1 MKNKKG
7 SVLVLAV
14 TMVVI
19 LSIIGI
25 AMLQLGLNARL
36 QAMRSQKAIEART
49 AADAGLAK
57 VVSIMR
63 KKLADEYIWNNSSLP
78 AETDIQ
84 LPGSDATYSYTVTGD
99 PNNGWNI
106 TSTSACRGV
115 QKTVHAKLI
124 VKSSWFGI
132 GVKQGIDIKN
142 GATFG
147 TYPAPGGP
155 LILRTNSITENAV
168 TLKTG
173 VTIPGDVVC
182 GPGGDPAA
190 VIDTK
195 SNTVITGSTYAGDTM
210 MQFPSVVVPPDLVA
224 LSPTS
229 FPASSEVLVKGNV
242 KYGNLTI
249 LGTQTL
255 RIWNDPATAG
265 GDASRIYIGGK
276 LTLMNGAKIIVD
288 NGASAKIYLGG
299 DLEDKNSASSGGGVE
314 TSANP
319 DARNFMIFATDTCT
333 SIILKAKGDFYG
345 AIYAPNANMV
355 INNSANLYGA
365 YVGNQNIQIKNSGS
379 FYFDTRLT
387 SVFVNDAPAYLGI
400 AKGSWWEE

>member
-1 MKNKKG
+1 MRNKKG
-7 SVLVLAV
+7 SILVLAV

-19 LSIIGI
+19 LSIIGL
-25 AMLQLGLNARL
+25 AMLQLGLSARL
-36 QAMRSQKAIEART
+36 RAIRSQLAIEAKT

-57 VVSIMR
+57 AIYAMR
-63 KKLADEYIWNNSSLP
+63 TKLANEYTWNNSSLP
-78 AETDIQ
+78 SAIDVA
-84 LPGSDATYSYTVTGD
+84 LPGSDATYTYTITGD

-106 TSTSACRGV
+106 ASTSNYRGI
-115 QKTVHAKLI
+115 QKTVHSKLV

-132 GVKQGIDIKN
+132 GVKQGINIKN

-155 LILRTNSITENAV
+155 LILRTNSITSNAV

-182 GPGGDPAA
+182 GPGGDPAT

-195 SNTVITGSTYAGDTM
+195 SNTVITGSTYAADTT
-210 MQFPSVVVPPDLVA
+210 MQFPSVIVPPELVA
-224 LSPTS
+224 LAPST
-229 FPASSEVLVKGNV
+229 FPNSSVVTVKGNV
-242 KYGNLTI
+242 KYGAITI
-249 LGTQTL
+249 GGSQTL
-255 RIWNDPATAG
+255 RIWNDPCTAG
-265 GDASRIYIGGK
+265 GDTARIYVEGK
-276 LTLMNGAKIIVD
+276 LTLMNGAKVIVD

-299 DLEDKNSASSGGGVE
+299 NLEDKNSASSGGGFE

-319 DARNFMIFATDTCT
+319 DARNFMVFATDTCA

-355 INNSANLYGA
+355 IDNSANLYGA
-365 YVGNQNIQIKNSGS
+365 YVGNQNVEIKNSGA
-379 FYFDTRLT
+379 FYFDTRLLN
-387 SVFVNDAPAYLGI
+387 VFVNDAPAYLGI
-400 AKGSWWEE
+400 VKGSWWEE